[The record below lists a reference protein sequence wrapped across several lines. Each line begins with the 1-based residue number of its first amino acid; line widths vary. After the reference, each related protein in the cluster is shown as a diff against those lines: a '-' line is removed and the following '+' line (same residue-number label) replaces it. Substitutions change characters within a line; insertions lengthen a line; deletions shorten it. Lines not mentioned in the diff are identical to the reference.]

1 MLTQLKLRNESNF
14 CYCNALMCCLWWTIL
29 NRIDYHH
36 GDWGSGERAMQM
48 FFSWLS
54 DAPKSVQEGFPSL
67 FTMWNNG
74 NLPADAAEF
83 AYCVIS
89 WMNTPCISHK
99 WGRYYLIENQRF
111 LHDHGDASAPIFLQV
126 PDPSVTSVCL
136 QDLITRWTQEYGMQT
151 ALYSASDV
159 LLCHVDRNANHAD
172 GSLFKLQFWLH
183 ADHVCSFP
191 VFDMHGNQVHHD
203 YAPVAMLAHLGDL
216 SSGHYRAALRM
227 TAGDGDQ
234 SLSTHHTVWGL
245 TDDNV
250 PPQTHP
256 LPGMPEWLCRNTTL
270 VCLVRLAKLDLFRP
284 LQDPGAGWMRLREL
298 RSRSDPV
305 ETTDNTFSLPP
316 GPDSGPSAVLP
327 GPCKFPH
334 GFGDDVGPEKR
345 PPNGSSNLLFPVQQN
360 APQMDAKPT
369 GNLAPGPKL
378 QASEADMPVESED
391 RAMVQLIDPAP
402 TQIDVDASDD
412 TVASLFRLMQTM
424 STP

>member
-29 NRIDYHH
+29 NRIDYHP
-36 GDWGSGERAMQM
+36 GDWGSGERAMQP

-67 FTMWNNG
+67 FRMWNNG
-74 NLPADAAEF
+74 HLPADAAEF

-99 WGRYYLIENQRF
+99 WGRYYMIENQRF

-126 PDPSVTSVCL
+126 PDPTVTSVCL

-159 LLCHVDRNANHAD
+159 LLCHVDRNANHED
-172 GSLFKLQFWLH
+172 GSLLKLQFWLH

-203 YAPVAMLAHLGDL
+203 YAPVAMLAHMGDL

-270 VCLVRLAKLDLFRP
+270 VCLVRLSKLDLFRP
-284 LQDPGAGWMRLREL
+284 LQDPGAGWMRIRQLRQP
-298 RSRSDPV
+298 SDVLHTQDTPSDV
-305 ETTDNTFSLPP
+305 MSVDMPA
-316 GPDSGPSAVLP
+316 SAVA
-327 GPCKFPH
+327 K
-334 GFGDDVGPEKR
+334 DDMTDCSPAVPAFSDFAMH
-345 PPNGSSNLLFPVQQN
+345 P
-360 APQMDAKPT
+360 
-369 GNLAPGPKL
+369 APGSTETILARVPFTPCM
-378 QASEADMPVESED
+378 QEGSDVSAPAFMSEPSQTAADAD
-391 RAMVQLIDPAP
+391 I
-402 TQIDVDASDD
+402 SDD
-412 TVASLFRLMQTM
+412 TMASLFRLMQSM
-424 STP
+424 PHR